1 VQEAVS
7 SVLLGRSQEAE
18 GINRMVL
25 VSLVVHSV
33 VIAGL
38 IFAPR
43 DWFAVSV
50 PTKARPMT
58 VSIQGSAGPETGGMT
73 AMSNR
78 TVTQEDPAARHA
90 VTPPAPKA
98 PELPAPEAV
107 KPKPTPPKPTPKVDK
122 PETART
128 AKPAVGTQIRKGD
141 ARAETGAQAV
151 PFGGLASSA
160 GGMGGVRT
168 EGDFCCPEYLEMM
181 KRAIYTAWNQNQG
194 VAGQVEVKFTIR
206 RDGLLANVEVEKA
219 SGNPLLDLESRRA
232 ILVTQ
237 RLQPLPDRFTRQTL
251 TVYLLFEYKR

>member
-7 SVLLGRSQEAE
+7 SVLLGRSEETE
-18 GINRMVL
+18 GFNRMVL

-33 VIAGL
+33 LIAGL

-43 DWFAVSV
+43 DWFATSL
-50 PTKARPMT
+50 PAKARPMT
-58 VSIQGSAGPETGGMT
+58 VSIQGSAGPETGGLT

-107 KPKPTPPKPTPKVDK
+107 AKPTPPKPTPKIDK
-122 PETART
+122 PEKGRT
-128 AKPAVGTQIRKGD
+128 AKPALGTEIRKGD

-151 PFGGLASSA
+151 PFGGLASNS

-181 KRAIYTAWNQNQG
+181 KRAIYTTWNQNQG
-194 VAGQVEVKFTIR
+194 APGQVEVRFTIR
-206 RDGLLANVEVEKA
+206 RDGMMTNVEVEKA

-232 ILVTQ
+232 ILATQ